1 MSIRYISN
9 PNEVTGR
16 ATTYIKYDT
25 KEIAITPINTD
36 SFYSISGAIITT
48 LPAEIGNRA
57 PGEPTYYDTN
67 RDGVAD
73 LWLPIPDLG
82 EVFVFPGIAGSYPDA
97 PLSFDMQN
105 YWKFG
110 SVAISADCAAIE
122 CMRGVNKV
130 AFGRILPQLR
140 EEVTT
145 TSETIVLGDDM
156 VIVVPFSKH
165 IIVVEGHGWTY
176 DGDGNADTGTAA
188 GNSNALSDINF
199 HIDRDQSQNGG
210 SVLIT
215 RTVLQ
220 LICAPMCLV
229 ICLQDMK

>member
-1 MSIRYISN
+1 MASDSRFGRSIC
-9 PNEVTGR
+9 
-16 ATTYIKYDT
+16 A
-25 KEIAITPINTD
+25 
-36 SFYSISGAIITT
+36 
-48 LPAEIGNRA
+48 
-57 PGEPTYYDTN
+57 
-67 RDGVAD
+67 
-73 LWLPIPDLG
+73 
-82 EVFVFPGIAGSYPDA
+82 PGIAGSYPDA

-110 SVAISADCAAIE
+110 STAISADCAAIE

-188 GNSNALSDINF
+188 GNSNALLSDINF
-199 HIDRDQSQNGG
+199 HIDRDQSQNGVDQCCINSDCSSTDLCSNVPG
-210 SVLIT
+210 NMPTGHEVTFVTPTTSFDVNLAIYGFRVT
-215 RTVLQ
+215 GR
-220 LICAPMCLV
+220 
-229 ICLQDMK
+229 